1 MIAVARHCHFGR
13 IVAVR
18 HAVDEQQ
25 AFISAKVHMLEE
37 QGLARQPFRHHIGAA
52 QPVVLLFCAPFTL
65 GRHRRVQ
72 IIIRRRRIQRIKG
85 CIAFQRQHI
94 FRLEQVRIQ
103 PFEQGAYLADGF
115 INLSCMHHGTSL
127 QQSRS
132 LHDRRVM
139 VIRKSHSVCGRI
151 YGKAVGA
158 TAPCGR
164 AFNIGENNHLF
175 SVTDLRR
182 TFSPEESNPSACCD
196 SAKKTRGGRSC
207 RGTGRF
213 PGTTVIIT
221 DRLLTSSLIR
231 LSVFFC
237 ATRQPSPP
245 RWPPPQRLPAEPYCC
260 RRFQRRRCYRR
271 E

>member
-1 MIAVARHCHFGR
+1 M
-13 IVAVR
+13 
-18 HAVDEQQ
+18 
-25 AFISAKVHMLEE
+25 
-37 QGLARQPFRHHIGAA
+37 
-52 QPVVLLFCAPFTL
+52 
-65 GRHRRVQ
+65 
-72 IIIRRRRIQRIKG
+72 
-85 CIAFQRQHI
+85 
-94 FRLEQVRIQ
+94 EQVRIQ

-139 VIRKSHSVCGRI
+139 VIRKSHPVCGRI

-175 SVTDLRR
+175 SVGNFRR
-182 TFSPEESNPSACCD
+182 IFSPEESNPSACCD
-196 SAKKTRGGRSC
+196 SAKETRGSVV
-207 RGTGRF
+207 
-213 PGTTVIIT
+213 PGNREIPRHDRYIIY
-221 DRLLTSSLIR
+221 RLLTSSLIR

-245 RWPPPQRLPAEPYCC
+245 RWPPPQRLPAEPCCC